1 MHADLEKL
9 ELFGVDYIFEVLN
22 DLNAKTKYEVY
33 VTDTLCLIARE
44 IAAIGG
50 GEIDIQRY
58 HDTIRPQAESS
69 KSDGRTAEE
78 IVDKVTKNAGI
89 TIIEGG
95 EN

>member
-22 DLNAKTKYEVY
+22 DLNAKTKYKVY

-50 GEIDIQRY
+50 GKIDIQRY
-58 HDTIRPQAESS
+58 YDMIRPLENNH
-69 KSDGRTAEE
+69 KSDSRTAEE
-78 IVDKVTKNAGI
+78 IVDEVIKNAGI
-89 TIIEGG
+89 TIVEGG